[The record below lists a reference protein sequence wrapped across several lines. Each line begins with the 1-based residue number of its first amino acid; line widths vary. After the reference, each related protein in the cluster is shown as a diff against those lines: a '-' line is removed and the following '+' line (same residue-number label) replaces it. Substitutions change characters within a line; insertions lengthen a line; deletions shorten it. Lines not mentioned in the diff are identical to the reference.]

1 MMSMP
6 LSPLAP
12 VRRWILLVAALLL
25 SACGQEPARPKVA
38 LIGVDAAT
46 WSVIDP
52 LLAAGRLPH
61 MAALI
66 ERGSRSVLTKPSAF
80 DASPVLWATIMTG
93 TLPETHGILNF
104 ARSQGGELSVFA
116 SSDRKVPALWN
127 MVDTRRG
134 TSGVL
139 GVWNTWPAEPVAGY
153 VVSDRFAHSLY
164 KHNYASRG
172 VDESWG
178 ITWPEAL
185 SEELASFAL
194 EPDAIRRDDV
204 QMLGEFS
211 DSEWLELRYGDKRD
225 GPTVGNGLVALKYG
239 WQATESVAAASL
251 HMLQNHPQP
260 DLFVI
265 FLELPDRVGH
275 HFWHAYEPELVDG
288 GADEV
293 EAQWRERWSEM
304 VPRSYERVDQW
315 IGRFVAELDED
326 TTIIIVSDH
335 GMQSTGYAGGSL
347 GDLSRVHR
355 SGKHHDEGILIAAGP
370 AIAPGVETPMHI
382 VDVAPLVLA
391 SMGLPGSQQFEGR
404 LAEELLAEGFRAEHP
419 QGVARTEP
427 PVAPAQHAAAPE
439 GLDVDYLK
447 QLKAL
452 GYIDASGEQTDSWRS
467 DGDSV
472 LAPESRETA
481 EKLAEEAGIPDGS

>member
-1 MMSMP
+1 MP
-6 LSPLAP
+6 SSAP
-12 VRRWILLVAALLL
+12 TRRCVLLVAALFLA
-25 SACGQEPARPKVA
+25 ACGKEATRPKVA

-46 WSVIDP
+46 WSVMDP

-104 ARSQGGELSVFA
+104 AQSKGGELSVFA
-116 SSDRKVPALWN
+116 SGDRKVPALWN
-127 MVDTRRG
+127 MVDTRQG

-139 GVWNTWPAEPVAGY
+139 GVWNTWPSEHVAGY

-194 EPDAIRRDDV
+194 EPDAIERDDV
-204 QMLGEFS
+204 QTLGEFS

-260 DLFVI
+260 DLFVT

-275 HFWHAYEPELVDG
+275 HFWHAYEPHNVDG

-293 EAQWRERWSEM
+293 EAEWRERWADM
-304 VPRSYERVDQW
+304 VPRSYEHVDQW

-326 TTIIIVSDH
+326 TTILIVSDH
-335 GMQSTGYAGGSL
+335 GMQSSGSAGGSMV
-347 GDLSRVHR
+347 DLSRVHH

-370 AIAPGVETPMHI
+370 AIAAGVELSMDI

-391 SMGLPGSQQFEGR
+391 AMGLPGSEQCQGR
-404 LAEELLAEGFRAEHP
+404 LAEELLVESFVSDHP
-419 QGVARTEP
+419 QGAARTEP
-427 PVAPAQHAAAPE
+427 TLVPVQQAVAPE
-439 GLDVDYLK
+439 GLDEDYLK

-467 DGDSV
+467 DAQQAQPSQGDDGA
-472 LAPESRETA
+472 LDDSR
-481 EKLAEEAGIPDGS
+481 